1 MLPGTIENN
10 SNKEQ
15 DNNARS
21 PVLENQI
28 QQMLNKLM
36 IDEDDT
42 CINFSEEEQNLTDEN
57 EDEIKYFQLGS
68 DNNSEST
75 SPSFSFQRGNTKY
88 PTISFSNYVQGFNQ
102 NVLFPLV
109 SCQMLQNNIM
119 RQRNNIKHNS
129 NSRFVRTNT
138 RKQTYDL
145 KKDKNQYFYN
155 NNISYQKFERR
166 QSINQSQAVSL
177 QLEILLYEL
186 GNSLAKSDKIDFF
199 IYSKIKGNFI
209 NIIKTKKF

>member
-57 EDEIKYFQLGS
+57 EDEIKFYEE
-68 DNNSEST
+68 DNM
-75 SPSFSFQRGNTKY
+75 
-88 PTISFSNYVQGFNQ
+88 
-102 NVLFPLV
+102 LF
-109 SCQMLQNNIM
+109 CH
-119 RQRNNIKHNS
+119 K
-129 NSRFVRTNT
+129 
-138 RKQTYDL
+138 
-145 KKDKNQYFYN
+145 
-155 NNISYQKFERR
+155 
-166 QSINQSQAVSL
+166 
-177 QLEILLYEL
+177 
-186 GNSLAKSDKIDFF
+186 SLA
-199 IYSKIKGNFI
+199 
-209 NIIKTKKF
+209 

>member
-57 EDEIKYFQLGS
+57 EDEIKSVCSTTRYEYIRIIEINEKISICRLILIELRTSHDFL
-68 DNNSEST
+68 SE
-75 SPSFSFQRGNTKY
+75 
-88 PTISFSNYVQGFNQ
+88 
-102 NVLFPLV
+102 
-109 SCQMLQNNIM
+109 
-119 RQRNNIKHNS
+119 
-129 NSRFVRTNT
+129 
-138 RKQTYDL
+138 
-145 KKDKNQYFYN
+145 KKK
-155 NNISYQKFERR
+155 
-166 QSINQSQAVSL
+166 
-177 QLEILLYEL
+177 
-186 GNSLAKSDKIDFF
+186 
-199 IYSKIKGNFI
+199 
-209 NIIKTKKF
+209 